1 MAKQDTSATI
11 SNERWVRLPRPGQ
24 RELTTGLSRAT
35 LHLLISQ
42 GKIKSSSLQRPGTVR
57 GVRLIWL
64 PSLLDYVER
73 HSEGGEVSA

>member
-1 MAKQDTSATI
+1 MEQSGTAGI

-64 PSLLDYVER
+64 PSLLAYVER
-73 HSEGGEVSA
+73 HAEGGQE